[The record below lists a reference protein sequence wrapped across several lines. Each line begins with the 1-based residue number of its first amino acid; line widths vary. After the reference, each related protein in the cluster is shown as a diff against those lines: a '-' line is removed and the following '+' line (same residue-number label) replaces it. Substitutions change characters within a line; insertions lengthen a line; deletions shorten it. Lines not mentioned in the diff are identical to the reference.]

1 MSCENCNKECK
12 PVDATLEQTE
22 PVTVPLF
29 AVEGQG
35 YRREKTIRGMAIVF
49 CIALLVIALLFGAFG
64 YYAYNLHIQSLEKI
78 EAMNR
83 CWIDYLRE
91 YDFDGYTYEYS
102 QDGRGFNIIGDG
114 NGVTSYGPEIEGDPE
129 NENP

>member
-1 MSCENCNKECK
+1 MSCENCNKEYK
-12 PVDATLEQTE
+12 PVEATLEQTE

-64 YYAYNLHIQSLEKI
+64 YYAYSLHIQSLEKI
-78 EAMNR
+78 EAINN

-91 YDFDGYTYEYS
+91 YDFEGYTYEYS
-102 QDGRGFNIIGDG
+102 QDGKGFNIIGDG
-114 NGVTSYGPEIEGDPE
+114 NGVTTYGPEIAGDPE
-129 NENP
+129 IENP